1 MKENKYDDI
10 TFFNKYSKMDRSIKG
25 LQGAGEWHEFKKMFP
40 DLKEKT
46 MLDIG
51 CGFGW
56 HCKYAVE
63 NGATQ
68 VVGIDLS
75 KKMLERARIQNNDS
89 KIEYI
94 QCAIEDYTYPRNTF
108 DIVISSLTLHYI
120 ESFDFVCQKVY
131 QTLKKDGY
139 FIFSVEHPIFTANG
153 KEEWE
158 YQTDGSIKC
167 WPIDYYFEERV
178 IHSNFLGEEVI
189 KYHKT
194 ISSYINILLQNGFT
208 LKKLIEPQPEEKMIE
223 MNVAMKEELRRPM
236 MLLISAQK

>member
-10 TFFNKYSKMDRSIKG
+10 TFFNKYSRMDRSIKG

-40 DLKEKT
+40 DLKEKI

-75 KKMLERARIQNNDS
+75 EKMLERARIQNNDS

-167 WPIDYYFEERV
+167 WPIDDYFQERM

-189 KYHKT
+189 KYHRT

-223 MNVAMKEELRRPM
+223 MNIAMKEELRRPM

>member
-1 MKENKYDDI
+1 MKENKYDDK
-10 TFFNKYSKMDRSIKG
+10 TFFDKYSKMDRSIKG

-40 DLKEKT
+40 NLKDKT
-46 MLDIG
+46 VLDIG

-63 NGATQ
+63 NGATR

-75 KKMLERARIQNNDS
+75 KKMIQRATTQNNDS

-94 QCAIEDYTYPRNTF
+94 QCAIEDYTYPENTF

-120 ESFDFVCQKVY
+120 ESFDLVCKKVFY
-131 QTLKKDGY
+131 TLKKEGD

-158 YQTDGSIKC
+158 YQADGSIKH
-167 WPIDYYFEERV
+167 WPVDHYFDER
-178 IHSNFLGEEVI
+178 IIRSNFLGEEVI

-194 ISSYINILLQNGFT
+194 ITHFVNTLIQNGFVI
-208 LKKLIEPQPEEKMIE
+208 KKLVEPQPERKMLE
-223 MNVAMKEELRRPM
+223 VNQSMRDELRRPM